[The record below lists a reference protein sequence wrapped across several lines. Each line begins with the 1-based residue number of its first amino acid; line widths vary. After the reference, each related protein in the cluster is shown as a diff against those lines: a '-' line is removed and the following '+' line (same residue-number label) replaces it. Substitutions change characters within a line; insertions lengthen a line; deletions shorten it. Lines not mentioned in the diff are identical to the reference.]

1 MDVYVSNVLSD
12 PKQYPVLIY
21 VNQEEQ
27 DEKLKR
33 NIMQNTQL
41 KFLMKIQN
49 FNTTDDNFK
58 SLQSSGHYL

>member
-41 KFLMKIQN
+41 KFLYC
-49 FNTTDDNFK
+49 
-58 SLQSSGHYL
+58 QSNDL